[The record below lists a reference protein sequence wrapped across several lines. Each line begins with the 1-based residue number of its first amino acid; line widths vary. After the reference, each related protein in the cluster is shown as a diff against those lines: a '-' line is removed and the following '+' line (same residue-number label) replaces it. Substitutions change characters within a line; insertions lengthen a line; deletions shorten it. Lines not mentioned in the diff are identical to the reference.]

1 MPVSSWISLE
11 CEERQDREKESKREK
26 ERARE
31 RKRERERAAEMEE
44 GRGKRGGKERERE
57 KVERE
62 QNKREERLRELA
74 AATEKVKEIERKRKE
89 KEEER
94 DKENAWNLEIKRQ
107 EIAKAQHKLGE
118 DLLEMIKKTDKET
131 LEGGNMNRK
140 HEVTKTPKEEA
151 MKISSNEEKVHPMM
165 DPTNL
170 TKLQLKK
177 GICGGPYVL
186 G

>member
-1 MPVSSWISLE
+1 M
-11 CEERQDREKESKREK
+11 
-26 ERARE
+26 
-31 RKRERERAAEMEE
+31 
-44 GRGKRGGKERERE
+44 
-57 KVERE
+57 ERE

-177 GICGGPYVL
+177 AREEAYKRANTCKGKANAHDNLKRLLRVIAVSL
-186 G
+186 WD